1 MESVLLYGCEMKAL
15 KTTDLSCITRTDNA
29 MIRWTCNTSLE
40 QRLSSEFLRRRLD
53 IFSSKEVIQWSRLW
67 YFGHLT
73 RMKNNL
79 QPKQILDFVIPGQ
92 QHYKWSKS
100 TLAKERNI
108 ILIGMEKKDQTEK
121 LEDDIPSNLEQE

>member
-1 MESVLLYGCEMKAL
+1 
-15 KTTDLSCITRTDNA
+15 
-29 MIRWTCNTSLE
+29 
-40 QRLSSEFLRRRLD
+40 
-53 IFSSKEVIQWSRLW
+53 
-67 YFGHLT
+67 
-73 RMKNNL
+73 MKNNL

-92 QHYKWSKS
+92 QHYKWSQS